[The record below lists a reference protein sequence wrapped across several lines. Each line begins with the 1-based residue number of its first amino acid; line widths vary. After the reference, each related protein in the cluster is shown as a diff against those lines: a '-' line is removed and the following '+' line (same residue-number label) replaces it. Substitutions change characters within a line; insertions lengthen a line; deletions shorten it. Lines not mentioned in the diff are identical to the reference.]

1 MTGGWKDQF
10 LGSNSTKSGVK
21 CDLCGID
28 CYLDCALATEN
39 LHNSDDSALSA
50 LPMGDS
56 AQHSTGSRE
65 ENLSSK
71 FLSCWNVVIVLT
83 HAADSKYLRGEL
95 GGK

>member
-1 MTGGWKDQF
+1 MFTLCTAHDGETPSNGRRVEDQF

-39 LHNSDDSALSA
+39 LHNLDDSALSA

-56 AQHSTGSRE
+56 AQQGVGRKT
-65 ENLSSK
+65 
-71 FLSCWNVVIVLT
+71 
-83 HAADSKYLRGEL
+83 YLRNSSPVGML
-95 GGK
+95 

>member
-1 MTGGWKDQF
+1 MMGKHPAMAGGWRDQF

-39 LHNSDDSALSA
+39 LHNLDDSALLSA

-56 AQHSTGSRE
+56 ARQGARRKTYLQ
-65 ENLSSK
+65 NSSPVGM
-71 FLSCWNVVIVLT
+71 L
-83 HAADSKYLRGEL
+83 
-95 GGK
+95 